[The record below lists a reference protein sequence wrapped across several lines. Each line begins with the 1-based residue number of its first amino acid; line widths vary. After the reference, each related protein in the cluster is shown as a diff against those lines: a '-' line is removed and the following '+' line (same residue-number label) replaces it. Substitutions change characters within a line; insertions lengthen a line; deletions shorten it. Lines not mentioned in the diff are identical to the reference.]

1 MNKRDARRLNDVA
14 LNILD
19 LVHCLHTGAANE
31 ITFESWKD
39 MFARGKE
46 YEAARKQWQRWKA
59 DLEDHGICERFAEG
73 REDHI
78 ILKPNA
84 ADTAEALHDQAQAV
98 LNEGKVERRYPD
110 QVSIAGRTYYLKVY
124 GRAVR
129 PLTDREYADL
139 RESIL
144 AKRRIEVPVIVDP
157 KGNVV
162 DGKHRLIIAA
172 ELGLEE
178 VPIIVLEGERPEVL
192 HRLAEDLNACRR
204 QFTRQQ
210 IAELMRQRQERA
222 RAMRAAGMSY
232 RQIAEKEQVS
242 PAMIQKDLGAAAA
255 EAATVVGKDGREQP
269 ARKPDQEE
277 TAERRQRIA
286 ELLAEKGDVQAP
298 RVAEELGISLRTAQ
312 RDLKVIAAEKA
323 SVDPKPEPAPSYG
336 IVAHVVRVGEK
347 SWLGIDREADPLE
360 TCLEAALSCIDQLR
374 ARVQDPEL
382 VKLAT
387 TAHEVVESVLWR
399 LLEGARS

>member
-1 MNKRDARRLNDVA
+1 MNKRDAHRLNDVA

-31 ITFESWKD
+31 ISFESWKD

-59 DLEDHGICERFAEG
+59 DLEEHGICERFAEG

-84 ADTAEALHDQAQAV
+84 AETAEALHDQAQAV
-98 LNEGKVERRYPD
+98 LNEGKVERRHPD
-110 QVSIAGRTYYLKVY
+110 QVTIAGQTFHLKVY

-129 PLTDREYADL
+129 PLNDREYADL

-144 AKRRIEVPVIVDP
+144 AQRRIEVPVIIDP
-157 KGNVV
+157 QGNVV

-172 ELGLEE
+172 ELGLED
-178 VPIIVLEGERPEVL
+178 VPVVVLEGESPHVL

-204 QFTRQQ
+204 QLTRQQ
-210 IAELMRQRQERA
+210 IAELARQRQERA
-222 RAMRAAGMSY
+222 REKRAAGMSY
-232 RQIAEKEQVS
+232 RQIAEEERVS
-242 PAMIQKDLGAAAA
+242 IAQIQRDLGPEG
-255 EAATVVGKDGREQP
+255 EAQDTTVGKDGRQQP
-269 ARKPDQEE
+269 ARKLDAEE
-277 TAERRQRIA
+277 TAERRQRVA
-286 ELLAEKGDVQAP
+286 ELHRDGDMTPAKI
-298 RVAEELGISLRTAQ
+298 AEELGVSVRTVQ
-312 RDLKVIAAEKA
+312 RDIEAMAAAKA
-323 SVDPKPEPAPSYG
+323 EAPQPDSTPSYG
-336 IVAHVVRVGEK
+336 IVVHVAQVGER
-347 SWLGIDREADPLE
+347 SWLGIDRESDPLE

-374 ARVQDPEL
+374 SRVDDPDL

-399 LLEGARS
+399 LLEGAQR